1 MRNFARSFVA
11 TLVLAASAALPMQA
25 RAVTFEDSFENCS
38 YPKMTDLWL
47 VRPIALGGALLGT
60 GLFVP
65 LGLLGALTVPSELG
79 TIFDSLVSKPWAF
92 VANRPLG
99 ECSSVTLDY

>member
-11 TLVLAASAALPMQA
+11 ALILAASAALPMQA

-38 YPKMTDLWL
+38 YPKMTDLLL
-47 VRPIALGGALLGT
+47 VRPVGLAGALLGT

-65 LGLLGALTVPSELG
+65 MGLLGLLTVPSEIG
-79 TIFDSLVSKPWAF
+79 TIFGSMVAEPWAF
-92 VANRPLG
+92 VMNRPLG
-99 ECSSVTLDY
+99 ECSSVTLDF

>member
-11 TLVLAASAALPMQA
+11 TLVLAAAAALPMQA
-25 RAVTFEDSFENCS
+25 HAVTFEDSFENCS
-38 YPKMTDLWL
+38 YPKMTDLLL
-47 VRPIALGGALLGT
+47 VRPAGLAGALLGT

-65 LGLLGALTVPSELG
+65 MGVLGAITVPSEIG
-79 TIFDSLVSKPWAF
+79 TIFNSMVAEPWAF
-92 VANRPLG
+92 VMNRPLG